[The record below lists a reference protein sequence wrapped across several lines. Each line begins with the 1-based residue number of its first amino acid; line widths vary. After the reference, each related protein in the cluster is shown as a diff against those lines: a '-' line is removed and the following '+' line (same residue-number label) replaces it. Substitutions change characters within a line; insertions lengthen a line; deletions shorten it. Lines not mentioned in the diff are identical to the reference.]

1 MKCTPNF
8 SEWQKVGLQ
17 LEQILQIFTET
28 PLSKIDFFDEFD
40 HWTEKNFFFT
50 QVIHPVNFLHKTML

>member
-8 SEWQKVGLQ
+8 SEWQKLGVQ

-40 HWTEKNFFFT
+40 HWTEKKENK
-50 QVIHPVNFLHKTML
+50 IHPHKSPS